1 MPKRIVILK
10 KWGSLQLVISA
21 YSAPDKETHLKV
33 AMEFRLETLR

>member
-21 YSAPDKETHLKV
+21 HSALGEETHLKV